1 MRIVG
6 ALVHTEG
13 VSITLVSS
21 TNLTDWA
28 QAVELSP
35 DVGPNGELVF
45 EHNTNDPVRF
55 YRLKVEEQ

>member
-13 VSITLVSS
+13 ASITLVSS

-35 DVGPNGELVF
+35 SVGQDGELVF

-55 YRLKVEEQ
+55 YRLKVEE